1 MPLQRLPN
9 WIQIGAFLLALNAGM
24 VNVLGLFTVLHQSVS
39 HMTGNVSMLA
49 MSLLDWQPDHFIY
62 LALVVIC
69 FVIGSFYSGLILGN
83 SNVTFGHHY
92 GFPLSLVAI
101 FLFLTWLLLPYFPR
115 YGLLCA
121 CVAMGVQNAMVS
133 HYKGAIIRTT
143 HLSGVLT
150 DIGLTI
156 GYKVRGLKIENRRI
170 LLHFLIFT
178 GFLVGGL
185 IASLLYPYLKLQ
197 TFLIPAG
204 LSLALSMTYWIV
216 YFRSS
221 SHSDLD

>member
-24 VNVLGLFTVLHQSVS
+24 VNVLGLFTVLNQSVS

-115 YGLLCA
+115 YGLLWA

-170 LLHFLIFT
+170 FLHFLIFT

>member
-115 YGLLCA
+115 YGLLWA

-170 LLHFLIFT
+170 FLHFLIFT

-185 IASLLYPYLKLQ
+185 IGILLYPYLKLQ

-204 LSLALSMTYWIV
+204 LSLVLSMTYWIV

>member
-115 YGLLCA
+115 YGLLWA

-170 LLHFLIFT
+170 FLHFLIFT

-185 IASLLYPYLKLQ
+185 IASLLYHYLKLQ

-204 LSLALSMTYWIV
+204 LGLVLSMTYWIV

>member
-49 MSLLDWQPDHFIY
+49 MSLLNWQPDHFIY

-101 FLFLTWLLLPYFPR
+101 FLLLTWLLLPYFPR
-115 YGLLCA
+115 YGLLWA

-170 LLHFLIFT
+170 FLHFLIFT

-204 LSLALSMTYWIV
+204 LSLVLSMTYWIV

>member
-115 YGLLCA
+115 YGLLWA

-170 LLHFLIFT
+170 FLLFLIFT

-204 LSLALSMTYWIV
+204 LSLVLSMTYWIV

>member
-101 FLFLTWLLLPYFPR
+101 FLFLTWLLLPYFPH
-115 YGLLCA
+115 YGLLWA

-156 GYKVRGLKIENRRI
+156 GYIVRGLKIENRRI
-170 LLHFLIFT
+170 FLHFLIFT

-204 LSLALSMTYWIV
+204 LSLVLSMTYWIV

>member
-9 WIQIGAFLLALNAGM
+9 WIQLGAFLLALNAGM

-39 HMTGNVSMLA
+39 HMTGNASLLA
-49 MSLLDWQPDHFIY
+49 MNIVNWQPDHLLY
-62 LALVVIC
+62 LSLVLVC

-83 SNVTFGHHY
+83 GNVALGRHY

-101 FLFLTWLLLPYFPR
+101 FLFLTWLLIPYFPR
-115 YGLLCA
+115 YGLLWA

-150 DIGLTI
+150 DIGLAL
-156 GYKVRGLKIENRRI
+156 GYKARGLNVERRRI
-170 LLHFLIFT
+170 FLHLLIFI
-178 GFLVGGL
+178 GFLVGGVL
-185 IASLLYPYLKLQ
+185 ASVLYPYLQLQ
-197 TFLIPAG
+197 TFLIPTA
-204 LSLALSMTYWIV
+204 LSLVMSVAYWIY

-221 SHSDLD
+221 SNLNSD

>member
-101 FLFLTWLLLPYFPR
+101 FLLLTWLLLPYFPR
-115 YGLLCA
+115 YGLLWA

-170 LLHFLIFT
+170 FLHFLIFT

-204 LSLALSMTYWIV
+204 LSLVLSMTYWIV

>member
-9 WIQIGAFLLALNAGM
+9 WIQIGTFLLALNAGM

-115 YGLLCA
+115 FGLLWA

-156 GYKVRGLKIENRRI
+156 GYIVRGLKIENRRI
-170 LLHFLIFT
+170 FLHFLIFT

-204 LSLALSMTYWIV
+204 LSLVLSMTYWIV

>member
-49 MSLLDWQPDHFIY
+49 MSLLDWQPDHFID

-115 YGLLCA
+115 YGLLWA

-170 LLHFLIFT
+170 FLHFLIFT

>member
-115 YGLLCA
+115 YGLLWA
-121 CVAMGVQNAMVS
+121 SVAMGVQNAMVS

-170 LLHFLIFT
+170 FLHFLIFT

-204 LSLALSMTYWIV
+204 LSLVLSMTYWIV

>member
-115 YGLLCA
+115 YGLLWA

-170 LLHFLIFT
+170 FLHFLIFT
-178 GFLVGGL
+178 AFLVGGL

-204 LSLALSMTYWIV
+204 LSLVLSMTYWIV

>member
-9 WIQIGAFLLALNAGM
+9 WIQLGAFLLALNAGM

-49 MSLLDWQPDHFIY
+49 MSLLDWQPEHFIY
-62 LALVVIC
+62 LSLVILC

-83 SNVTFGHHY
+83 GNVAFGRRY
-92 GFPLSLVAI
+92 GLPLSLVAI

-115 YGLLCA
+115 YGLLWACA
-121 CVAMGVQNAMVS
+121 AMGVQNAMVS
-133 HYKGAIIRTT
+133 HYRGAIIRTT

-150 DIGLTI
+150 DIGLAL
-156 GYKVRGLKIENRRI
+156 GYKARGLNVEKRRI
-170 LLHFLIFT
+170 FLHLLIFI
-178 GFLVGGL
+178 GFLCGGL
-185 IASLLYPYLKLQ
+185 IASVLYPYLNLQ

-204 LSLALSMTYWIV
+204 LSLAMSLAYWFF

-221 SHSDLD
+221 SNSNLD

>member
-92 GFPLSLVAI
+92 GFPLSLVAV
-101 FLFLTWLLLPYFPR
+101 FLFLTWLLLPYFPH
-115 YGLLCA
+115 YGLLWA

-170 LLHFLIFT
+170 FLHFLIFT

-204 LSLALSMTYWIV
+204 LSLALSMTYWIF

>member
-49 MSLLDWQPDHFIY
+49 ISLLDWQPDHFIY

-92 GFPLSLVAI
+92 GFPLSLVAV

-115 YGLLCA
+115 YGLLWA

-170 LLHFLIFT
+170 FLHFLIFT

>member
-39 HMTGNVSMLA
+39 NMNGNVSMLA

-115 YGLLCA
+115 YGLLWA

-170 LLHFLIFT
+170 FLHFLIFT

>member
-49 MSLLDWQPDHFIY
+49 MSLLDWQPDHFIN

-115 YGLLCA
+115 YGLLWA

-170 LLHFLIFT
+170 FLHFLIFT

>member
-9 WIQIGAFLLALNAGM
+9 WIQLGAFFLALNAGM

-49 MSLLDWQPDHFIY
+49 MSLLDWQLGHFIY
-62 LALVVIC
+62 LSLVILC

-83 SNVTFGHHY
+83 GRVAFGRRY
-92 GFPLSLVAI
+92 GLPLSLVAI
-101 FLFLTWLLLPYFPR
+101 FLLLTWLLLPYFPR
-115 YGLLCA
+115 YGLLWA

-150 DIGLTI
+150 DIGLAL
-156 GYKVRGLKIENRRI
+156 GYKARGLNVEKRRI
-170 LLHFLIFT
+170 FLHLLIFM
-178 GFLVGGL
+178 GFLCGGL
-185 IASLLYPYLKLQ
+185 IASLLYPYLNLQ
-197 TFLIPAG
+197 TFLIPAA
-204 LSLALSMTYWIV
+204 LSLIMSLAYWIF

-221 SHSDLD
+221 SNSNLD

>member
-9 WIQIGAFLLALNAGM
+9 WIQLGAFFLALNAGM

-49 MSLLDWQPDHFIY
+49 MSLLDWQPEHFIY
-62 LALVVIC
+62 LSLVVLC

-83 SNVTFGHHY
+83 GRVAFGRRY
-92 GFPLSLVAI
+92 GLPLSLVAI
-101 FLFLTWLLLPYFPR
+101 FLLLTWLLLPYFPR
-115 YGLLCA
+115 YGLLWA

-150 DIGLTI
+150 DIGLAL
-156 GYKVRGLKIENRRI
+156 GYKARGLNVEKRRI
-170 LLHFLIFT
+170 FLHLLIFM
-178 GFLVGGL
+178 GFLCGGL
-185 IASLLYPYLKLQ
+185 IASLLYPYLNLQ
-197 TFLIPAG
+197 TFLIPAA
-204 LSLALSMTYWIV
+204 LSLIMSLAYWIF

-221 SHSDLD
+221 SNSNLD

>member
-92 GFPLSLVAI
+92 GFPLSLVAV
-101 FLFLTWLLLPYFPR
+101 FLFLTWLLLPYFPH
-115 YGLLCA
+115 YGLLWA

-170 LLHFLIFT
+170 FLHFLIFT

-204 LSLALSMTYWIV
+204 LSLVLSMTYWIV